1 MTGKQEHKDKYKKIK
16 DTAQREIRRAQ
27 SNYMQEIISLQLDEK
42 PKSFWQYIKGKKP
55 QKHQEY
61 HPLEVKMVC
70 CIVIQ
75 ISKLTS

>member
-42 PKSFWQYIKGKKP
+42 PKSF
-55 QKHQEY
+55 
-61 HPLEVKMVC
+61 
-70 CIVIQ
+70 
-75 ISKLTS
+75 

>member
-42 PKSFWQYIKGKKP
+42 PKSLKKIE
-55 QKHQEY
+55 K
-61 HPLEVKMVC
+61 V
-70 CIVIQ
+70 IVLLMNYLKSELVYYQ
-75 ISKLTS
+75 GQ